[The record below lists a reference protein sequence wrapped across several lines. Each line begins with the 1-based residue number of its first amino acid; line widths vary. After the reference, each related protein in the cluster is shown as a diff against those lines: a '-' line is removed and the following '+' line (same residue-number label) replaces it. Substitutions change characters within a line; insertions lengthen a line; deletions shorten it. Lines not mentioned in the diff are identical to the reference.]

1 MTLNE
6 FWSFI
11 SSLEKR
17 YALFRSTVTERFS
30 LTAAEADIL
39 LFLANNPGRDT
50 AAQIA
55 KTRKIAKSHV
65 SLAVKGLTERGFIEP
80 YYEDGNKKSAHLR
93 LLPPSREAVEA
104 GRAMQEKFAAL
115 LFNGFSDSERA
126 EFSRLN
132 KKIAQNLEDLTG

>member
-50 AAQIA
+50 ASRIA

-93 LLPPSREAVEA
+93 LLPPSHEAVEA

-132 KKIAQNLEDLTG
+132 KKIAQNLEDLTC

>member
-104 GRAMQEKFAAL
+104 GRAMQEEFAAL
-115 LFNGFSDSERA
+115 LFHGFSDSERA

-132 KKIAQNLEDLTG
+132 KKIAQNLEDLTC

>member
-93 LLPPSREAVEA
+93 LLPLSHEAVEA

-115 LFNGFSDSERA
+115 LFHGFSGSERA

-132 KKIAQNLEDLTG
+132 KKIAQNLEDLTC

>member
-17 YALFRSTVTERFS
+17 YALLRNGVTERFS

-65 SLAVKGLTERGFIEP
+65 SLAVKGLTERGFIES
-80 YYEDGNKKSAHLR
+80 YYEAGNKKSAHLR

-132 KKIAQNLEDLTG
+132 KKIAQNMEDSTC

>member
-6 FWSFI
+6 FRSFI

-50 AAQIA
+50 ASRIA

-93 LLPPSREAVEA
+93 LLPPSHEAVEA

-132 KKIAQNLEDLTG
+132 KKIAQNLEDLTC

>member
-93 LLPPSREAVEA
+93 LLPLSREAVES

-115 LFNGFSDSERA
+115 LFHGFSDSERA

-132 KKIAQNLEDLTG
+132 KKIAQNLEDLTC

>member
-50 AAQIA
+50 ASRIA

-132 KKIAQNLEDLTG
+132 KKIAQNLEDLTC

>member
-6 FWSFI
+6 FRSFI

-93 LLPPSREAVEA
+93 LLPPSHEAVEA

-132 KKIAQNLEDLTG
+132 KKIAQNLEDLTC

>member
-6 FWSFI
+6 FRSFI

-50 AAQIA
+50 AARIA

-93 LLPPSREAVEA
+93 LLPPSHEAVEA
-104 GRAMQEKFAAL
+104 GLAMQEKFAAL

-132 KKIAQNLEDLTG
+132 KKIAQNLEDLTC